1 MPLIMKVG
9 ESPALRQTA
18 LMSGT
23 DSFREKLSQRRNT
36 DLMMYTTS
44 CSSKISYLL
53 QIFRGRFGWCLP
65 LPLLSSNLSSN
76 QTTACNC
83 THHYIWPIDSWQQL
97 YSSLHM
103 AIYSW
108 QLSSRQVHIR
118 CFTITWHPEEEGE
131 IPGQH
136 ATEQPVMSHYSWRPP
151 HWYQDQDCRQGISPR
166 HIALKK

>member
-1 MPLIMKVG
+1 MSLQPSDRQHWWVALIHLERNWVR
-9 ESPALRQTA
+9 EEIQILWCIPQAALPKYHTC
-18 LMSGT
+18 
-23 DSFREKLSQRRNT
+23 FRS
-36 DLMMYTTS
+36 
-44 CSSKISYLL
+44 
-53 QIFRGRFGWCLP
+53 FRGRFGWCPP

-166 HIALKK
+166 HIARRK